1 MKGKAKIVA
10 TLALIGV
17 AFGAGAQSTD
27 QLISDAKAAII
38 QKLKDPDSATFRN
51 VVYAP
56 AAQGT
61 GGTVCGEVNARNAYG
76 GYAGFTPFFVIGQ
89 SALLRDEINAPAFDS
104 IYSRSCGAAA
114 SR

>member
-38 QKLKDPDSATFRN
+38 QKLKDPASASFRD
-51 VVYAP
+51 VVYVP
-56 AAQGT
+56 TAQGT
-61 GGTVCGEVNARNAYG
+61 GGTVCGEVNAKNAYG
-76 GYAGFTPFFVIGQ
+76 GYVGFTPFFVVGQ
-89 SALLRDEINAPAFDS
+89 SALLRDELNAQVFDS
-104 IYSRSCGAAA
+104 IYGRSCKA
-114 SR
+114 SAVR